1 MSHSPSSKRFGPS
14 ARSEPQPPLVPTDRR
29 DNGLARAPRRPARA
43 GLKRLVLAVVLLFA
57 MQTVFAAV
65 GDLPRRSNAAP
76 EAFENVTL
84 ELGSVRDSRG
94 QRLRTLITVPHA
106 EGKLPAIFL
115 AGWLSCDSVEIPA
128 TGGDGVARLLRQ
140 LITDSGAIV
149 ARMDKPGVGDSEGN
163 CAETDFDTELSG
175 YRAAFRA
182 VRAHPR
188 VDPTRIVLLGIS
200 NGGGFSP
207 LVADSTPV
215 AAFVSIGGWSKT
227 WFEHMIELERRR
239 LALEARPRAAIG
251 AEAKQLVA
259 FHAAYLLDRHTP
271 AEVIRLKPALKSVW
285 YDEPEHQYGRP
296 AAYYHQLQALDL
308 TTAWSKVAVP
318 TLVVWGE
325 YDWIM
330 SRDDQTLIV
339 DSVNANAP
347 GKARLLT
354 VPRMDHSFS
363 THATAKAA
371 FDRMGTG
378 DYPQAAATEIIAFI
392 RKTVAN

>member
-1 MSHSPSSKRFGPS
+1 MNSPPPQTCRSS
-14 ARSEPQPPLVPTDRR
+14 
-29 DNGLARAPRRPARA
+29 LAGFWIAA
-43 GLKRLVLAVVLLFA
+43 VLLGA
-57 MQTVFAAV
+57 VQVAFAAD
-65 GDLPRRSNAAP
+65 GDLPRRPNAAP
-76 EAFENVTL
+76 ERYENATV
-84 ELGSVRDSRG
+84 ELGTVRDSRG
-94 QRLRTLITVPHA
+94 QRLRTLMTVPHA
-106 EGKLPAIFL
+106 RGKLPAIFL
-115 AGWLSCDSVEIPA
+115 AGWLSCDTIEIPP

-149 ARMDKPGVGDSEGN
+149 ARMDKQGVGDSEGN

-182 VRAHPR
+182 LQAHPR
-188 VDPTRIVLLGIS
+188 VDTTRIVILGIS

-207 LVADSTPV
+207 LLADGASVAG
-215 AAFVSIGGWSKT
+215 FVSIGGWSKT
-227 WFEHMIELERRR
+227 WFEHMIDLERRR
-239 LALEARPRAAIG
+239 LALEGRPRAAIG
-251 AEAKQLVA
+251 PEVKQLSE
-259 FHAAYLLDRHTP
+259 FHAAYLLERRTP

-285 YDEPEHQYGRP
+285 YDEPDHQYGRP

-308 TTAWSKVAVP
+308 STAWSKVAVP

-330 SRDDQTLIV
+330 SPDDQRLIV

-371 FDRMGTG
+371 FDRMGSG
-378 DYPQAAATEIIAFI
+378 DYPEAAAAEILAFI

>member
-1 MSHSPSSKRFGPS
+1 MRLLALTILSLATVHAAS
-14 ARSEPQPPLVPTDRR
+14 AADS
-29 DNGLARAPRRPARA
+29 
-43 GLKRLVLAVVLLFA
+43 
-57 MQTVFAAV
+57 
-65 GDLPRRSNAAP
+65 DLPRRANAAS
-76 EAFENVTL
+76 ERYENITL

-94 QRLRTLITVPHA
+94 ERLRTLTTIPRT

-115 AGWLSCDSVEIPA
+115 AGWLSCDSIEVPA

-140 LITDSGAIV
+140 LITDSGAII

-182 VRAHPR
+182 LRAHPR
-188 VDPTRIVLLGIS
+188 VNPTRIVLLGIS

-207 LVADSTPV
+207 LVTEGAPV
-215 AAFVSIGGWSKT
+215 AGFVSIGGWSKT

-239 LALEARPRAAIG
+239 LALQGSPRAAITS
-251 AEAKQLVA
+251 ELKPLSELY
-259 FHAAYLLDRHTP
+259 AAYLLERRTP
-271 AEVIRLKPALKSVW
+271 AEVIRLKPALKSAW
-285 YDEPEHQYGRP
+285 YDEPAHQYGRP

-308 TTAWSKVAVP
+308 GAAWSKVAVP

-354 VPRMDHSFS
+354 VARMDHSFS
-363 THATAKAA
+363 THASPKAA
-371 FDRMGTG
+371 FDRMGSG
-378 DYPQAAATEIIAFI
+378 EYPQAAAAEIVAFV
-392 RKTVAN
+392 RTAPR

>member
-1 MSHSPSSKRFGPS
+1 MRLLTFTLFLLATTQAAS
-14 ARSEPQPPLVPTDRR
+14 AAD
-29 DNGLARAPRRPARA
+29 
-43 GLKRLVLAVVLLFA
+43 
-57 MQTVFAAV
+57 
-65 GDLPRRSNAAP
+65 GDLPRRANAAP
-76 EAFENVTL
+76 ERYENVAL
-84 ELGSVRDSRG
+84 ELGSVRDARG
-94 QRLRTLITVPHA
+94 ERLRTLTTLPRT

-115 AGWLSCDSVEIPA
+115 AGWLSCDSIEVPA
-128 TGGDGVARLLRQ
+128 SGGDGVARLLRQ

-149 ARMDKPGVGDSEGN
+149 TRMDKPGVGDSEGN

-182 VRAHPR
+182 LRAHPR

-207 LVADSTPV
+207 LVAEGAPI

-239 LALEARPRAAIG
+239 LALAGRPRATITS
-251 AEAKQLVA
+251 EVKPLSE
-259 FHAAYLLDRHTP
+259 FYAAYLLERRTP
-271 AEVIRLKPALKSVW
+271 ADVMRLKPALKNAW

-308 TTAWSKVAVP
+308 GAAWSKVAVP
-318 TLVVWGE
+318 ALIVWGE

-354 VPRMDHSFS
+354 VARMDHSFS
-363 THATAKAA
+363 THATPKAA
-371 FDRMGTG
+371 FDRMGVG
-378 DYPQAAATEIIAFI
+378 DYPQAAAAEILAFI
-392 RKTVAN
+392 RIVTR